1 MTVEPKSEAV
11 HAAFV
16 VTLATRLVL
25 ILVILALPFDLRIS
39 TEEGVEGHSK
49 HIRQG
54 FVNRPT
60 RINPL

>member
-25 ILVILALPFDLRIS
+25 VFSDP
-39 TEEGVEGHSK
+39 
-49 HIRQG
+49 
-54 FVNRPT
+54 RPAV
-60 RINPL
+60 RSANQHRRGCRGAF